1 MGISQSRDDEA
12 VVYDS
17 TEQVN
22 APDPATQALPNRVQ
36 FRATRTVRTTNFMLP
51 LTVRVDAEGEVSIT
65 PLESPGILKRVD
77 DFEQS
82 ANGCTIIQ
90 KLELCGGYNPLAVDI
105 TIVLRGLDRE
115 RDTDIVLPK
124 LASGAFDARTL
135 YCHLADIPTIKSFGN
150 LRLAANSP
158 YTTVNQYQ
166 PQVQR
171 VDGTATS
178 SAAPVDTVDS
188 RAEAALPAGEVT
200 SSFLTNFVR
209 AHENAPDDCILYT
222 NTFMYQFLSKYF
234 KTHAVPMPGTPV
246 GADRIMLPSAALAQ
260 AREFINT
267 KLIQRF
273 DHVKDLNFDMSWKS
287 SEEELQGLR
296 YAVSETRP
304 TAEDPIIVV
313 LSLNVTYVYCSKI
326 LYV

>member
-115 RDTDIVLPK
+115 NDTDIVLPK

-135 YCHLADIPTIKSFGN
+135 YCHRADMPTIKSFGN
-150 LRLAANSP
+150 LRVAANRP

-166 PQVQR
+166 PQVPAAS
-171 VDGTATS
+171 GG
-178 SAAPVDTVDS
+178 SASAVAPADTG
-188 RAEAALPAGEVT
+188 AEVTLPAGEVT
-200 SSFLTNFVR
+200 NSFLTNFAR
-209 AHENAPDDCILYT
+209 AHENAPDDCILHT

-234 KTHAVPMPGTPV
+234 KKHAVAMPGTPV

-260 AREFINT
+260 ARAFIDAR
-267 KLIQRF
+267 LIQQF